1 MTKPAVPSRRYHH
14 GNLRQAL
21 LDATLDLADEKGLE
35 QVSLREVARRVGV
48 SSGAPFRH
56 FQDRRAL
63 MTAIAEEATRQLR
76 IRVERDQP
84 VCDGDAIVRLQALG
98 QSFLD
103 WALSHPTQFRLVSSR
118 HLFDFESSDSLRQNF
133 GFVRALTMDLVRQA
147 QVQKRL
153 PATVPVEKMALALR
167 ASAYGL
173 ARMVVDGQLP
183 QWGVSKQNE
192 AQAAISCLDLIVNN
206 MRIGSYPD

>member
-1 MTKPAVPSRRYHH
+1 MNPTATRPYHH

-21 LDATLDLADEKGLE
+21 LDATLDLAAETGLD

-56 FQDRRAL
+56 FKDRRAL

-76 IRVERDQP
+76 IRVERDQQSAQ
-84 VCDGDAIVRLQALG
+84 GDAMDHLKVLG
-98 QSFLD
+98 RSFLE

-118 HLFDFESSDSLRQNF
+118 QLFDFESSNSLKQHF
-133 GFVRALTMDLVRQA
+133 AAVRSVTLALVAQA
-147 QVQKRL
+147 QQAGQL
-153 PATVPVEKMALALR
+153 PASVPGEQLGMALR

-173 ARMVVDGQLP
+173 ARMAVDGQLP
-183 QWGVSKQNE
+183 QWGVPASAE
-192 AQAAISCLDLIVNN
+192 AQTALSCLDLLVET
-206 MRIGSYPD
+206 MRIGRYPD

>member
-1 MTKPAVPSRRYHH
+1 MAQAFGPNRRYHH
-14 GNLRQAL
+14 GNLRQSL
-21 LDATLDLADEKGLE
+21 LDATLELAEEKGLE

-56 FQDRRAL
+56 FRDRRAL

-76 IRVERDQP
+76 IMVERDQQ
-84 VCDGDAIVRLQALG
+84 VREGDAIVQLKALG
-98 QSFLD
+98 KSFLD
-103 WALSHPTQFRLVSSR
+103 WALFNPTQFRLVSSR
-118 HLFDFESSDSLRQNF
+118 HLFDFDLSDSLRENF
-133 GFVRALTMDLVRQA
+133 GFVRSLTLALVRQA
-147 QVQKRL
+147 QDQKLL

>member
-118 HLFDFESSDSLRQNF
+118 HLFDF
-133 GFVRALTMDLVRQA
+133 
-147 QVQKRL
+147 
-153 PATVPVEKMALALR
+153 
-167 ASAYGL
+167 
-173 ARMVVDGQLP
+173 
-183 QWGVSKQNE
+183 
-192 AQAAISCLDLIVNN
+192 
-206 MRIGSYPD
+206 

>member
-153 PATVPVEKMALALR
+153 PAAVPVEKMALALR

-192 AQAAISCLDLIVNN
+192 AQAAISCLDLIINS